1 MNRPLLPS
9 VTVLMPVYNAAPY
22 LAEAIQSV
30 LQQTFTDF
38 EFLIIDDGST
48 DESVVVIQK
57 FHDSRIRLIHNDIN
71 QGLVAALNKG
81 LGFAQGEYVARMDA
95 DDVCL
100 PERLAL
106 QVAFMEAHRE
116 IGICGTWVEVIG
128 ESSGQILCYPT
139 DPDVLKCAH
148 LFGPAL
154 AHPTV
159 MIRRELLNKTKLL
172 YDPSYKHAEDFEL
185 WVRAAECTSLANI
198 GKVLLRYRLNS
209 HQVSKL
215 YNEEQI
221 YTAGRVRLAQLC
233 NLGINPSD
241 EELYI
246 HRSVSL
252 WQFETDRLFVE
263 NVEKWFCKLIN
274 TNMGT
279 KVYPESALL
288 SVLCERWFEVCD
300 AVTALGPWILKKYFF
315 SPLGCN
321 VKIPWRRRV
330 TFIFNC
336 LLKKKGK
343 CRQ

>member
-1 MNRPLLPS
+1 MNRYDQPK
-9 VTVLMPVYNAAPY
+9 VTVLMPVYNGAPY

-48 DESVVVIQK
+48 DNSAAVIQK
-57 FHDSRIRLIHNDIN
+57 FHDTRIRLFQNSTN
-71 QGLVAALNKG
+71 LGLVASLNMGIK
-81 LGFAQGEYVARMDA
+81 LAHGEFIARMDA

-106 QVAFMEAHRE
+106 QVAFMKAHRE

-128 ESSGQILCYPT
+128 EQSGQILRYPT
-139 DPDVLKCAH
+139 DPDAIKCAH

-159 MIRRELLNKTKLL
+159 MLRSKLLNETKLL

-198 GKVLLRYRLNS
+198 GKVLLYYRLNPQ
-209 HQVSKL
+209 QVSKRHS
-215 YNEEQI
+215 EEQNF
-221 YTAGRVRLAQLC
+221 TAERVRAAQLC
-233 NLGINPSD
+233 TLGIYPSD

-246 HRSVSL
+246 HRSISL
-252 WQFETDRLFVE
+252 LQFETDRLFVE
-263 NVEKWFCKLIN
+263 NVEEWFCKLIN
-274 TNMGT
+274 TNMES
-279 KVYPESALL
+279 KVYSESALF
-288 SVLCERWFEVCD
+288 SVLCDRWFEVCD
-300 AVTALGPWILKKYFF
+300 AVTELGPWTLKKYFL

-321 VKIPWRRRV
+321 IKIPWRRRV
-330 TFIFNC
+330 AFIFNC
-336 LLKKKGK
+336 LVGKKRGK
-343 CRQ
+343 C